1 MPSPAFR
8 FRDIL
13 PKGLYWRTLL
23 IIVAP
28 AALLQLIITL
38 VFLDDHWQATSKRM
52 SQGVAADVALIIQLY
67 ERNPTPAA
75 FEELRRLA
83 QRPLRLEIELQPG
96 AALEIPR
103 CRPSGSLLDR
113 YFTRALTQDLG
124 REVWYDSTCPGTQVL
139 VRVPTREGVLQLK
152 AFRDRVQARSGPLF
166 VAWISGA
173 TIFLVV
179 VSVIFIRNQV
189 RPILKLADAMERFGR
204 GEDTGPFRVRGA
216 REVRGATHAFFD
228 MRARIRRHIEQRSQL
243 LAGVSHDLR
252 TPLTRLKLQLAL
264 MPPSPEI
271 DDATRDLAEM
281 EQTLDEYL
289 AFAKGLTDEA
299 PVSIDLGDLVR
310 DIVGDATRAGA
321 DVAADVAGEA
331 PALGRA
337 RALKRCIANLVDN
350 AVAHGDTVRVA
361 VAADERVVTVS
372 VDDNGPGISEE
383 LYEEAFRPF
392 SRLDETRSRNQKGV
406 GLGLAI
412 ARDVARGHGGD
423 IILSQSPLGGLRA
436 TLRLPRAPA
445 AGARA
450 PVETAVEK
458 DSSALGAQ

>member
-1 MPSPAFR
+1 MDAPRPRTR

-67 ERNPTPAA
+67 EADPRPEN
-75 FEELRRLA
+75 FERLREYA
-83 QRPLRLEIELQPG
+83 MRPLRLEIELQPG

-103 CRPSGSLLDR
+103 CGAWGSTLDR
-113 YFTRALTQDLG
+113 YLTRSLQQDIS
-124 REVWYDSTCPGTQVL
+124 REVWYDSTCPGPQVL
-139 VRVPTREGVLQLK
+139 IRVPVENGVLQLK
-152 AFRDRVQARSGPLF
+152 AYRDRVQARSGPLF

-173 TIFLVV
+173 TIFLIV

-189 RPILKLADAMERFGR
+189 RPIEKLADAMERFGR
-204 GEDTGPFRVRGA
+204 GEDTGVFRVRGA
-216 REVRGATHAFFD
+216 REVRGATLAFHD
-228 MRARIRRHIEQRSQL
+228 MRQRIKRHIEQRAQL

-271 DDATRDLAEM
+271 EDIKRDLAEM
-281 EQTLDEYL
+281 EETLDEYL
-289 AFAKGLTDEA
+289 AFAKGLTDETPEHVDIA
-299 PVSIDLGDLVR
+299 KLVAE
-310 DIVGDATRAGA
+310 IVADSARGGA
-321 DVAADVAGEA
+321 DVAIEGSASASM
-331 PALGRA
+331 PGRA
-337 RALKRCIANLVDN
+337 RALKRCLVNLIDN
-350 AVAHGDTVRVA
+350 AVAHGDKVRVA
-361 VAADERVVTVS
+361 IASDEAALTVS
-372 VDDNGPGISEE
+372 VDDNGPGIPEE

-412 ARDVARGHGGD
+412 ARDVARSHGGD
-423 IILSQSPLGGLRA
+423 IVLSQSPLGGLRA
-436 TLRLPRAPA
+436 ALRLPRPA
-445 AGARA
+445 
-450 PVETAVEK
+450 
-458 DSSALGAQ
+458 